1 MKKRWFLTSLFALTL
16 FVCAASAQA
25 AVVSG
30 GTEYVWYTD
39 MGRGYINEN
48 NQFVSN
54 EGQQL
59 YLSADQG
66 GSYAVLP
73 GLGETQKQTGLSYI
87 INVEANA
94 ANDGGLSVK
103 ARDTWSSEY
112 TWFRDYSAQEIAAAL
127 KNTAKATPVRV
138 YATNGTVTVGTREVH
153 DWGNGDPTKPNY
165 YGRNESIG
173 GYNGDRIV
181 YSTDGV
187 TWFPAEQEKEKYY
200 SSIKSGWWDGSAFHA
215 GNYVSADGIHWTKT
229 EEDLVSPKLRYSCEL
244 GDYHFEV
251 VNTSDWQNGNDVYLT
266 RRGAVDTG
274 VLLPDLGNAIRAM
287 GLGVGDVQAWY
298 TPNDTVTVAFYDFN
312 QGERYMYSLNYPISS
327 LEWCLD
333 NLSVKFRDVEVKA
346 TSGELG
352 APGTIALGVITA
364 SNDGYFREQGELIRY
379 TSESGGWQKVPNV
392 PWGRAIK
399 VLPYN
404 GKTFMVQDMV
414 SRRLYV
420 SPDGI
425 SWSEVP
431 ALRPQDPGFGGG
443 DYDYLEHAVA
453 WSGKDYIA
461 CRKAGVRRHGMMGH
475 AGGQWYDGNTRVYF
489 LNEALELTFSY
500 DFGRLVMG
508 VGFCNGSYYAKV
520 ANSEG
525 HRDGWAGDPGVF
537 NEEGS
542 ALYRSADGKNW
553 EKLPDIY
560 IDYEDIMIST
570 KGGSGVGNRPTGDAN
585 KPQHSIA
592 RLDRWRFVLDEYV
605 AWDFERNVKEDHPT
619 YRVYLMGDS
628 AADWVELPHLREAI
642 QAQGIEAWELSAAY
656 NPDGTV
662 EVKITDKS
670 DANKYISISYPT
682 SSLDWVKENLM
693 GINGRELPA
702 YSGTNND
709 VWDIES
715 KYGVADL
722 IAVELANG
730 ENELVYRTPGTGG
743 HWHYFDSVPWGNEI
757 ALLEFSGKDFMVL
770 DKADGKLYLSSDGV
784 NWHEAAGEWY
794 REQQKGH
801 YRQVSGETE
810 NGAGCYEA
818 RYAMKWTGDK
828 YMAVC
833 FWCPPTFAVATKV
846 VWGIP
851 NDPNMA
857 KVLYLDEEL
866 NLIGSHDFGYMMT
879 GVGYQDGKYFAFTDG
894 HIYQGDFIASGP
906 ERLFLSTDGENWM
919 ESGLLSAQACLVELQ

>member
-1 MKKRWFLTSLFALTL
+1 MKKRWFLTSLFALAL
-16 FVCAASAQA
+16 CAGAVSAQA

-73 GLGETQKQTGLSYI
+73 GLGETQKQTGLSYV

-127 KNTAKATPVRV
+127 KNAVATPVEV
-138 YATNGTVTVGTREVH
+138 FATNGTVTVGTRYVK
-153 DWGNGDPTKPNY
+153 DWSNDDPTQPNS
-165 YGRNESIG
+165 YGGNHGTGS
-173 GYNGDRIV
+173 YNGDRIV

-187 TWFPAEQEKEKYY
+187 TWLPTDQEKEEYY
-200 SSIKSGWWDGSAFHA
+200 WAIGSGWWDGSVFHA
-215 GNYVSADGIHWTKT
+215 GNYISADGIHWTKT
-229 EEDLVSPKLRYSCEL
+229 EEEQVDPTFSLACEL
-244 GDYHFEV
+244 GPYRFEYAE
-251 VNTSDWQNGNDVYLT
+251 NADGEWGVYLMDRT
-266 RRGAVDTG
+266 SPDTG
-274 VLLPDLGNAIRAM
+274 VLLPHM
-287 GLGVGDVQAWY
+287 GEAAKAKWVSIGKLRAWY
-298 TPNDTVTVAFYDFN
+298 GPNDTVILAAYDVYAK
-312 QGERYMYSLNYPISS
+312 EKCMVSIDYPISS
-327 LEWCLD
+327 LDWCLENLKTQFRNFSTQAEKWED
-333 NLSVKFRDVEVKA
+333 NEYIGLALVERNMA
-346 TSGELG
+346 GIYEREL
-352 APGTIALGVITA
+352 L
-364 SNDGYFREQGELIRY
+364 RY
-379 TSESGGWQKVPNV
+379 GDGWQWAAPPFRNV
-392 PWGRAIK
+392 QRIY
-399 VLPYN
+399 PYN
-404 GKTFMVQDMV
+404 GKTFVVRSDGK
-414 SRRLYV
+414 LYA
-420 SPDGI
+420 SEDGL
-425 SWSEVP
+425 SWEC
-431 ALRPQDPGFGGG
+431 LEGRGLG
-443 DYDYLEHAVA
+443 DEWD
-453 WSGKDYIA
+453 W
-461 CRKAGVRRHGMMGH
+461 RKYSFV
-475 AGGQWYDGNTRVYF
+475 
-489 LNEALELTFSY
+489 
-500 DFGRLVMG
+500 
-508 VGFCNGSYYAKV
+508 
-520 ANSEG
+520 
-525 HRDGWAGDPGVF
+525 WAGDRYISCRRTVEYSSGRAGTWGKKYDQFCTQVCFLDEDFRVFASYNFDRQVEAVGYLDGVYYARV
-537 NEEGS
+537 S
-542 ALYRSADGKNW
+542 DADGVSTN
-553 EKLPDIY
+553 
-560 IDYEDIMIST
+560 DYEATQGTLYCSVNGTDWTAMPSYYTVDREGLLLDQRGST
-570 KGGSGVGNRPTGDAN
+570 EPLYHPTNDPD
-585 KPQHSIA
+585 KPHRSIA

-605 AWDFERNVKEDHPT
+605 AWDFEKNVKEDHPT
-619 YRVYLMGDS
+619 YRVYLMGDL

-642 QAQGIEAWELSAAY
+642 KAQGIEAWELSAAY

-662 EVKITDKS
+662 EVKVTDKN

-709 VWDIES
+709 AWDIES

-801 YRQVSGETE
+801 CRQVSRETE
-810 NGAGCYEA
+810 KGTGCYEA
-818 RYAMKWTGDK
+818 KYAMKWTGDK

-833 FWCPPTFAVATKV
+833 FWRPPTFAVATKV
-846 VWGIP
+846 VWGVP

-894 HIYQGDFIASGP
+894 HIYQGDFIARGP

-919 ESGLLSAQACLVELQ
+919 ESGLLSVQACLVELQ

>member
-1 MKKRWFLTSLFALTL
+1 MKKRWLLTSLFALAL
-16 FVCAASAQA
+16 CVCAASANA

-30 GTEYVWYTD
+30 GTEYVWYSD
-39 MGRGYINEN
+39 MGRGYANEN

-73 GLGETQKQTGLSYI
+73 GLGETQKQTGLSYV
-87 INVEANA
+87 INVEPNA

-112 TWFRDYSAQEIAAAL
+112 TWFRDYSAQEIVAAL

-153 DWGNGDPTKPNY
+153 DWGNGDPAKPNY

-346 TSGELG
+346 ASGELG

-508 VGFCNGSYYAKV
+508 VGFCNGSYYAEV

-525 HRDGWAGDPGVF
+525 HRDGWEDDPGVF
-537 NEEGS
+537 SEAEGS
-542 ALYRSADGKNW
+542 ALYRSADGKSW

-570 KGGSGVGNRPTGDAN
+570 KGGSGVGNQPTGDAN
-585 KPQHSIA
+585 KPQHSIT
-592 RLDRWRFVLDEYV
+592 RLDRWRFVLNEYV
-605 AWDFERNVKEDHPT
+605 AWDFERNVREDHPT
-619 YRVYLMGDS
+619 YRVCLMGDS
-628 AADWVELPHLREAI
+628 AADWVELPHLGEAI
-642 QAQGIEAWELSAAY
+642 KAQDVEPWELSAAY

-662 EVKITDKS
+662 EVKVTDKN

-693 GINGRELPA
+693 GINGRELPQ

-709 VWDIES
+709 AWDIES

-730 ENELVYRTPGTGG
+730 ESEIVYRSEATGG
-743 HWHYFDSVPWGNEI
+743 QWKWYDSAPWSGFVE
-757 ALLEFSGKDFMVL
+757 LLPFSGKDFFVL
-770 DKADGKLYLSSDGV
+770 DKVDGKIYLSADGVSWREATG
-784 NWHEAAGEWY
+784 NWTVRNQAHNYWE
-794 REQQKGH
+794 
-801 YRQVSGETE
+801 
-810 NGAGCYEA
+810 
-818 RYAMKWTGDK
+818 YAFVWTGEH
-828 YMAVC
+828 YLGVC
-833 FWCPPTFAVATKV
+833 MLADEIAGDGQKV
-846 VWGIP
+846 VGHREWARECSEVACLDE
-851 NDPNMA
+851 NLNYRRTA
-857 KVLYLDEEL
+857 YLDEVLFTTAVGCRDGVCYVRLGEL
-866 NLIGSHDFGYMMT
+866 LLESPNGGRSWRETDVIQVRDAL
-879 GVGYQDGKYFAFTDG
+879 VGQ
-894 HIYQGDFIASGP
+894 Q
-906 ERLFLSTDGENWM
+906 
-919 ESGLLSAQACLVELQ
+919 